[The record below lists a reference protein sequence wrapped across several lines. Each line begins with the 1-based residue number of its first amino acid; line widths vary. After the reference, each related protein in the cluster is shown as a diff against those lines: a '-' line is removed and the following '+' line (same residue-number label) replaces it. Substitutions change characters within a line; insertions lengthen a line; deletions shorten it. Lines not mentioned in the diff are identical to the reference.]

1 MGKITELTTQIW
13 EIGEQI
19 IKENDDF
26 RRKIK
31 YLAQNKNRNN
41 ISYSGRERVSSL
53 SKIKKDLWRIVK
65 RAQQLGLKI

>member
-1 MGKITELTTQIW
+1 MGKIIELTTQIW

-31 YLAQNKNRNN
+31 YLAQNKIGTTFLTVAEKESPLYLKLKKTCEELLKELNN
-41 ISYSGRERVSSL
+41 
-53 SKIKKDLWRIVK
+53 
-65 RAQQLGLKI
+65 

>member
-31 YLAQNKNRNN
+31 YLA
-41 ISYSGRERVSSL
+41 
-53 SKIKKDLWRIVK
+53 
-65 RAQQLGLKI
+65 

>member
-19 IKENDDF
+19 IKESDDF

-31 YLAQNKNRNN
+31 YLAQNK
-41 ISYSGRERVSSL
+41 
-53 SKIKKDLWRIVK
+53 IKTTFLTIAEKESPLY
-65 RAQQLGLKI
+65 LKLKKTC

>member
-19 IKENDDF
+19 IKESDDF

-31 YLAQNKNRNN
+31 YLAQNKIKTTFLTIAEKESPLYLKLKKTCEELLKELNN
-41 ISYSGRERVSSL
+41 
-53 SKIKKDLWRIVK
+53 
-65 RAQQLGLKI
+65 